1 LDSPAEKPAIQS
13 EDNLLNILSS
23 LSTILTGTIE
33 GKDSFKALNKP
44 QLSKGRSIF

>member
-23 LSTILTGTIE
+23 LSGPHPL
-33 GKDSFKALNKP
+33 
-44 QLSKGRSIF
+44 QRSWERRRGGLF